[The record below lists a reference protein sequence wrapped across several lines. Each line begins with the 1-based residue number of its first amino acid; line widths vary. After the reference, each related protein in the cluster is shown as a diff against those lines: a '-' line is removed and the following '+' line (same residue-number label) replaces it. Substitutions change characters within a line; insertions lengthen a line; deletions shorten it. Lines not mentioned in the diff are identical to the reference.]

1 MTAMVDSGAKR
12 SAIRADL
19 IANRKSFPIRHTT
32 TCWRTAD
39 GGIAQNVLGET
50 ALTIRYKGHVVELPR
65 VVVMTN
71 QVTPFI
77 LGIEWIDAMKAAV
90 STKNGKG
97 VVTLEKKEVP
107 KRDTG
112 EQKNTFVEP
121 EQEEVEN
128 EVVIEGPA
136 RDWTSFR
143 ARIRSRT
150 IYRRSLEYVKFVF
163 SLPAG
168 RLSREKTEIRKSSYT
183 PEDYVAKIRTGFE
196 LGPIIEM
203 PHYEEF
209 VARNER
215 KSSKN

>member
-19 IANRKSFPIRHTT
+19 IANRKSFPIRHTN

-39 GGIAQNVLGET
+39 GGI

-65 VVVMTN
+65 EVVMTN

-97 VVTLEKKEVP
+97 VVTLEKKVP
-107 KRDTG
+107 KRDNG
-112 EQKNTFVEP
+112 EKKNTYQP
-121 EQEEVEN
+121 ERN

-150 IYRRSLEYVKFVF
+150 IYRRSLAYVKF
-163 SLPAG
+163 
-168 RLSREKTEIRKSSYT
+168 
-183 PEDYVAKIRTGFE
+183 
-196 LGPIIEM
+196 
-203 PHYEEF
+203 
-209 VARNER
+209 
-215 KSSKN
+215 